1 MQQRMRRTSTK
12 TSVRCHEI
20 NTTPLVDVMLVLLIV
35 FMITIPVI
43 TQTVPLELPSV
54 SNLATQTKPEN
65 INISVNRDGQIFW
78 NQSLVPDVNALLE
91 RLKSA
96 AVQKPQPEVHVRAD
110 QSTRYE
116 YVGRVILTAQRAGIQ
131 KVGFIT
137 EPGRATA
144 RSGSA
149 RQHHQFPFER

>member
-1 MQQRMRRTSTK
+1 MSSYSGMNPPPAQDDERAMS
-12 TSVRCHEI
+12 EI

-43 TQTVPLELPSV
+43 TQTVPLELPRV

-78 NQSLVPDVNALLE
+78 NQSLMSDTNALLE

-110 QSTRYE
+110 QTTRYE

-137 EPGRATA
+137 EPGAQGATY
-144 RSGSA
+144 
-149 RQHHQFPFER
+149 

>member
-1 MQQRMRRTSTK
+1 MTSYAAMNAPPADEDERAM
-12 TSVRCHEI
+12 SEI

-43 TQTVPLELPSV
+43 THTVPVELPHV
-54 SNLATQTKPEN
+54 RNLATQTKPEN
-65 INISVNRDGQIFW
+65 VNISINRDGQIYW
-78 NQSLVPDVNALLE
+78 NLSVVDANQLLE

-110 QSTRYE
+110 QMTRYE
-116 YVGRVILTAQRAGIQ
+116 FVGKVILTAQRAGIQ

-137 EPGRATA
+137 EPGPT
-144 RSGSA
+144 GS
-149 RQHHQFPFER
+149 QY

>member
-1 MQQRMRRTSTK
+1 MSSYAAMNAPAAEEDERAMS
-12 TSVRCHEI
+12 EI

-43 TQTVPLELPSV
+43 THTVPLELPRV
-54 SNLATQTKPEN
+54 RNLATQTKPEN
-65 INISVNRDGQIFW
+65 VNISINRDGQIFW
-78 NQSLVPDVNALLE
+78 NLTLVPDTNMLLE

-110 QSTRYE
+110 EATRYE

-137 EPGRATA
+137 EPGPT
-144 RSGSA
+144 GS
-149 RQHHQFPFER
+149 QY

>member
-1 MQQRMRRTSTK
+1 MSSYAAMNAPAAEEDERAMS
-12 TSVRCHEI
+12 EI

-43 TQTVPLELPSV
+43 THTVPVELPHV
-54 SNLATQTKPEN
+54 RNLATQTKPEN
-65 INISVNRDGQIFW
+65 VNISINRDGQIYW
-78 NQSLVPDVNALLE
+78 NLSVVDANQLLE

-110 QSTRYE
+110 QMTRYE
-116 YVGRVILTAQRAGIQ
+116 FVGKVILTAQRAGIQ

-137 EPGRATA
+137 EPGPT
-144 RSGSA
+144 GS
-149 RQHHQFPFER
+149 QY

>member
-1 MQQRMRRTSTK
+1 MASFAAMNAPPPEDEERAMS
-12 TSVRCHEI
+12 EI

-43 TQTVPLELPSV
+43 THTVPLDLPHV
-54 SNLATQTKPEN
+54 RNLATQTKPEN
-65 INISVNRDGQIFW
+65 VNISINRDGQIFW
-78 NQSLVPDVNALLE
+78 NLSLVDTNQLLE
-91 RLKSA
+91 RLKTA

-110 QSTRYE
+110 QTTRYE

-137 EPGRATA
+137 EPGPT
-144 RSGSA
+144 GS
-149 RQHHQFPFER
+149 QY

>member
-1 MQQRMRRTSTK
+1 MTSYAAMNAPAAEVDERAM
-12 TSVRCHEI
+12 SEI

-43 TQTVPLELPSV
+43 THTVPVELPHV
-54 SNLATQTKPEN
+54 RNLATQTKPEN
-65 INISVNRDGQIFW
+65 VNISINRDGQIYW
-78 NQSLVPDVNALLE
+78 NLSVVDANQLLE

-110 QSTRYE
+110 QMTRYE
-116 YVGRVILTAQRAGIQ
+116 FVGKVILTAQRAGIQ

-137 EPGRATA
+137 EPGPT
-144 RSGSA
+144 GS
-149 RQHHQFPFER
+149 QY

>member
-1 MQQRMRRTSTK
+1 MNPPPAQDDERAMS
-12 TSVRCHEI
+12 EI

-43 TQTVPLELPSV
+43 TQTVPLELPRV

-78 NQSLVPDVNALLE
+78 NQSLMSDTNALLE

-110 QSTRYE
+110 QTTRYE

-137 EPGRATA
+137 EPGAQGATY
-144 RSGSA
+144 
-149 RQHHQFPFER
+149 

>member
-1 MQQRMRRTSTK
+1 MSSYAAMNAPPAQDDERAMS
-12 TSVRCHEI
+12 EI

-43 TQTVPLELPSV
+43 THTVPLELPKV
-54 SNLATQTKPEN
+54 RNIATQTKPEN
-65 INISVNRDGQIFW
+65 INISINRDGQIFW
-78 NQSLVPDVNALLE
+78 NLTLVPDTNTLLE

-110 QSTRYE
+110 GATRYE
-116 YVGRVILTAQRAGIQ
+116 KVGLVIFTAQRAGIQ

-137 EPGRATA
+137 EPGAQNA
-144 RSGSA
+144 
-149 RQHHQFPFER
+149 QY

>member
-1 MQQRMRRTSTK
+1 MSSYAAMNAPPADEDERAMS
-12 TSVRCHEI
+12 EI

-43 TQTVPLELPSV
+43 THTVPLDLPKV
-54 SNLATQTKPEN
+54 RNLATQTKPEN
-65 INISVNRDGQIFW
+65 VNISINRDGQIFW
-78 NQSLVPDVNALLE
+78 NLTRVEDTNALLE

-110 QSTRYE
+110 EATRYE
-116 YVGRVILTAQRAGIQ
+116 FVGRVILTAQRAGIQ

-137 EPGRATA
+137 EPGPT
-144 RSGSA
+144 GS
-149 RQHHQFPFER
+149 QY

>member
-1 MQQRMRRTSTK
+1 MSSYAAMNAPPAQDDERAMS
-12 TSVRCHEI
+12 EI

-43 TQTVPLELPSV
+43 THTVPLELPKV
-54 SNLATQTKPEN
+54 RNLATQTKPEN
-65 INISVNRDGQIFW
+65 VNISVNRDGQIFW
-78 NQSLVPDVNALLE
+78 NLTLVPDTNALLE

-110 QSTRYE
+110 QTTRYE

-137 EPGRATA
+137 EPGPT
-144 RSGSA
+144 GS
-149 RQHHQFPFER
+149 QY